1 MSVGLDEVPKRWSH
15 AKLKKLVVI
24 LRIAIT
30 VLVTLS
36 LPDDLYQRASHF
48 ADLLGKD
55 VLEVLTDTLTLSLA
69 PIATQSEVMPAVA
82 TLSDQDV
89 LALSQSQLHPQ
100 ADERLSALL
109 EKQQEG
115 LLTTDEQSELL
126 GLMQI
131 YRKFGSKTP
140 SF

>member
-1 MSVGLDEVPKRWSH
+1 M
-15 AKLKKLVVI
+15 A
-24 LRIAIT
+24 

-55 VLEVLTDTLTLSLA
+55 VQEVLTDTLTLSLA

-82 TLSDQDV
+82 TLSDQEV
-89 LALSQSQLHPQ
+89 LALSESRLHPQ
-100 ADERLSALL
+100 EDERLSTLL
-109 EKQQEG
+109 ERQREG
-115 LLTTDEQSELL
+115 LLTPDEQSELL

-131 YRKFGSKTP
+131 YQEGMLRKAQALKESVQRGLREPLSA
-140 SF
+140 